1 MKSVEF
7 EGTVKIAEHQ
17 EEYHTV
23 HGHLGRDGDF
33 PVITLCFELT
43 QEEKLLILQT
53 GKIWYQQ
60 LSTQLRPMNL
70 SVNKPTLI
78 DR

>member
-7 EGTVKIAEHQ
+7 EGTIKIAEHQ
-17 EEYHTV
+17 DEYETV
-23 HGHLGRDGDF
+23 HGHLGGNQVF

-43 QEEKLLILQT
+43 EEEIDMIQQT

-60 LSTQLRPMNL
+60 CSKQLRPMNL
-70 SVNKPTLI
+70 SVLKPKLTN
-78 DR
+78 R

>member
-23 HGHLGRDGDF
+23 HGHMGRDGNL

-43 QEEKLLILQT
+43 EEEINMIEQT
-53 GKIWYQQ
+53 GRLWYQQ
-60 LSTQLRPMNL
+60 CSNQLRPMKL
-70 SVNKPTLI
+70 SVTKPELTN
-78 DR
+78 R